1 MRCSSVN
8 ESKELT
14 QTCNLERYMCNHIP
28 FDTLIWNSYMWL
40 GEMLDIPVIYSLI
53 YLIGAIS
60 VLLRSRV
67 FPKYLQLAIHFPALY
82 VTGRVQC
89 MYLLKE

>member
-1 MRCSSVN
+1 MR
-8 ESKELT
+8 
-14 QTCNLERYMCNHIP
+14 NHIP

-40 GEMLDIPVIYSLI
+40 GEMLDISVIYSLI

-60 VLLRSRV
+60 VLLRSRIC
-67 FPKYLQLAIHFPALY
+67 PKYLQLAIHYPALY

-89 MYLLKE
+89 KYLLKK